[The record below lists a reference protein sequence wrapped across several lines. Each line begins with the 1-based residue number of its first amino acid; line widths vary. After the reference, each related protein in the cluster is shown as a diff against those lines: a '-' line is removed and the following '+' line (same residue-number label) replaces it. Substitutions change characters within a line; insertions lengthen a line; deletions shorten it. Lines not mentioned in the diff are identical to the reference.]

1 MLILKAHRLPI
12 LSTKLPYLC
21 IMGNMK
27 LLEERQSEVVE
38 EFSMFSD
45 WMEKYEYIIDMGKEL
60 YPMEENEKIE
70 ENLIKGCQ
78 SRVWLTARKNEEGN
92 LVFSADSDAIITK
105 GLVALMLKVLSGAK
119 PDDVASVDLH
129 FLDDIGLHEHLS
141 PTRSNGLASMVKQMK
156 MYGLV
161 FSSRS

>member
-1 MLILKAHRLPI
+1 MYAFTSPCLFK
-12 LSTKLPYLC
+12 YLC
-21 IMGNMK
+21 VMGNMK
-27 LLEERQSEVVE
+27 LLEERQNEVVE

-45 WMEKYEYIIDMGKEL
+45 WMEKYEYIIEMGKEL

-105 GLVALMLKVLSGAK
+105 GLVALMVKVLSGAK